1 MSENT
6 HRHFCLN
13 KPYGYLSQFINN
25 KRRKKKLLSA
35 LYDFPEGTMAVGRLD
50 VKSEGLL
57 LLTTN
62 GKLSQLIRS
71 RKIEKEYWVEVDG
84 LVNQKEV
91 DQLKNG
97 LEIKI
102 DGKDYQTLPCNAKI
116 IPPPNNSFIAKRQVR
131 DERHGKTSWLSI
143 CLVEGKFHQVRK
155 MTARIGHP
163 TLRLIRYRIGKE
175 TLEGLESGEVKRVE
189 TFQLT
194 D

>member
-1 MSENT
+1 MSETT

-102 DGKDYQTLPCNAKI
+102 DGKTYQTLPCSAKV
-116 IPPPNNSFIAKRQVR
+116 IPPPNNNFLAKRKVR

-155 MTARIGHP
+155 MTAAIGHP
-163 TLRLIRYRIGKE
+163 TLRLVRYRVGNE
-175 TLEGLESGEVKRVE
+175 TLDNLTPEMVKEVKH
-189 TFQLT
+189 FQLT

>member
-1 MSENT
+1 MSKNT

-71 RKIEKEYWVEVDG
+71 QKIEKEYWVEVDG
-84 LVNQKEV
+84 LVSQKEV

-116 IPPPNNSFIAKRQVR
+116 IPLPNNSFIAKRQVR

-163 TLRLIRYRIGKE
+163 TLRLIRYRIGNE
-175 TLEGLESGEVKRVE
+175 TLDHLTPEMVKEVE
-189 TFQLT
+189 YFQLT

>member
-84 LVNQKEV
+84 LVSQKEV

-102 DGKDYQTLPCNAKI
+102 DGKYYQTLPCHAKI
-116 IPPPNNSFIAKRQVR
+116 IPPPSNSFIAKRQVR

-155 MTARIGHP
+155 MTAAIGHP
-163 TLRLIRYRIGKE
+163 TLRLIRYRIGEE